1 MTPTHPPTKL
11 CETQWR
17 VHTELELNKHSRLN
31 LANEKPLEKE
41 NRKIKTINE
50 EESEEETNCWLATTT
65 TTMEKQSGTTQQANK
80 CFACRSTT
88 MHMATKENKNE
99 ERRKTDD
106 GFEEQQ
112 HNERTE
118 GPNIHPTDG
127 RRPLVAA
134 SVPPFPPWDP
144 YLFCNSVS

>member
-1 MTPTHPPTKL
+1 MKNHGKKKKGKSKPSTKKN
-11 CETQWR
+11 Q
-17 VHTELELNKHSRLN
+17 K
-31 LANEKPLEKE
+31 
-41 NRKIKTINE
+41 
-50 EESEEETNCWLATTT
+50 
-65 TTMEKQSGTTQQANK
+65 EKQIVGYNNNDDNGETIRNHQQANK

-106 GFEEQQ
+106 GDEEQQ

-118 GPNIHPTDG
+118 GPNKHPTDG

-144 YLFCNSVS
+144 YLFCNSPT